1 VPLGTTCEDSA
12 ESSQRPALTALMAEA
27 LDGSK
32 KVIAEKNKQRA
43 AVVKTLRLLGRYV
56 EVKCKDMAIFK
67 LSYVLQ
73 NITRRCSY
81 RPCSW
86 PRHNEQRRKA
96 TPAASSFGGW
106 REIFLRTQPHLLA
119 VMQGGEYRLIGIGS
133 QLQGLFSRYTKP
145 RAYALG

>member
-1 VPLGTTCEDSA
+1 MILQSASAEGLCSMPLGTTCEDSA
-12 ESSQRPALTALMAEA
+12 ESSQRPALSALMAEA

-32 KVIAEKNKQRA
+32 KVIAEKNKQRE

-86 PRHNEQRRKA
+86 PRHNEQRRKT
-96 TPAASSFGGW
+96 TPAESASVAGAKSF
-106 REIFLRTQPHLLA
+106 
-119 VMQGGEYRLIGIGS
+119 
-133 QLQGLFSRYTKP
+133 
-145 RAYALG
+145 